1 MSLRLAA
8 TTRRETAAVFRRL
21 DYEALADVYCDEGGS
36 AFWSVMRKPCLELGL
51 DIALAL
57 RGRLRRAGRSLY
69 VGAGVTEIPA
79 LVMESVELGREV
91 SAFNL
96 RRKEV
101 RLLRAACGDLP
112 LDFRSEDAVRA
123 SGKFDHLWMVSVLND
138 PEEFP
143 DLSALSYGRADPTLF
158 RPSGFTAQRR
168 AVRRLAERCLR
179 RLTMPGLVTTSIEE
193 TVWIEEW
200 CERRRI
206 DCRIEEKTY
215 PTALVGDPICF
226 VRLG

>member
-1 MSLRLAA
+1 
-8 TTRRETAAVFRRL
+8 
-21 DYEALADVYCDEGGS
+21 
-36 AFWSVMRKPCLELGL
+36 
-51 DIALAL
+51 
-57 RGRLRRAGRSLY
+57 
-69 VGAGVTEIPA
+69 
-79 LVMESVELGREV
+79 
-91 SAFNL
+91 
-96 RRKEV
+96 
-101 RLLRAACGDLP
+101 
-112 LDFRSEDAVRA
+112 
-123 SGKFDHLWMVSVLND
+123 MVSVLND

-158 RPSGFTAQRR
+158 GPSGFTAQRR

-179 RLTMPGLVTTSIEE
+179 RLTMPGLVTTSVEE

-226 VRLG
+226 VRLGLTNPLAGVSGRRAGRGRCACRQDTGEWAAPVQHLWRDVLWDDLEGRDLAAGEIQYPGLVEHAA